1 MSVARIAAGDHIMSI
16 DLSPVLEKAFFVED
30 VENASEALARAEQK
44 FEQVTHIGA
53 RGFEIVAPGEPDE
66 EWLREQLVHR
76 LVYVCESEGV
86 PVPECGGTIVEL
98 FVGCR
103 LYAIPAEDVVRWA
116 SQLLHT
122 SVEQLRTEY
131 GVHEA
136 ERALR

>member
-1 MSVARIAAGDHIMSI
+1 MSI
-16 DLSPVLEKAFFVED
+16 DLSPVLEKAFFVEE

-44 FEQVTHIGA
+44 FEQATRIGA

-86 PVPECGGTIVEL
+86 PVPECSGTIVEL
-98 FVGCR
+98 FIGRR
-103 LYAIPAEDVVRWA
+103 LYAIPAEEVVRWA

-122 SVEQLRTEY
+122 SVEQFRTQY
-131 GVHEA
+131 GTHEV
-136 ERALR
+136 ETALR